1 MRQRNGILVLLV
13 ISILISLSGCTFTQI
28 ANGPERN
35 SDPMTGTVTP
45 EPKIMANPVPL
56 LCGVETDKRVV
67 SLVFEG
73 YTDDSTMT
81 AIAEVLEEKEIP
93 AVFFL
98 SGITANEHPST
109 NYSAFE
115 NAEKFKLAQEQITQ
129 ATGKRPTL
137 LRCNNTEYT
146 EDVLRAASAAGL
158 SAAVEPTA
166 YLNHRSFKNAD
177 EAYSYALH
185 VLRGS
190 ILSIKLGQELDEE
203 EYDDFGEKLDERPAI
218 DPKPGIRWEW
228 SSEEE
233 IYASIPEL
241 VKWLIEALENFGYE
255 FTDPLSL
262 QRSATELLRKTGE
275 LSQEEIKQLDPGE
288 YSLPVTQKPFSSGT
302 EHPAEAKDFDAA
314 VFVGDSVMEGIGEYV
329 SWIRKSEA
337 QFLGS
342 AVFLTD
348 RNATVESLL
357 DIGTEIGDL
366 GEKLAEEKANSVWL
380 CLGFSNPAGYVKES
394 YLAKYRLLIR
404 EILEKNPNIRVV
416 VLPVLPK
423 AEGYA
428 GVSNAHRFRLNLM
441 LFKMCR
447 EYGLDF
453 VDIASVVR
461 DESGGLKE
469 EYCLDLVTSGSRE
482 D

>member
-109 NYSAFE
+109 LRKLAGGFEIGNYGMGGGKHLENYSAFE

-158 SAAVEPTA
+158 SAAVQPTA

-190 ILSIKLGQELDEE
+190 ILSIKLGQELDKE
-203 EYDDFGEKLDERPAI
+203 EYDDLGERLDERPAI

-275 LSQEEIKQLDPGE
+275 LSQEEIKQLGVTPDTTYTDEPRKKILKGYKVNGYRVQVFAGGNSRDARVKAEKTGREINALFPGE
-288 YSLPVTQKPFSSGT
+288 PVYVHFYSPRWICRMGNYRTYEEAHQILNAVKKLGYKSAIIVKGKITVPYLPANTVTT
-302 EHPAEAKDFDAA
+302 
-314 VFVGDSVMEGIGEYV
+314 
-329 SWIRKSEA
+329 
-337 QFLGS
+337 
-342 AVFLTD
+342 T
-348 RNATVESLL
+348 
-357 DIGTEIGDL
+357 
-366 GEKLAEEKANSVWL
+366 
-380 CLGFSNPAGYVKES
+380 NP
-394 YLAKYRLLIR
+394 
-404 EILEKNPNIRVV
+404 
-416 VLPVLPK
+416 
-423 AEGYA
+423 
-428 GVSNAHRFRLNLM
+428 
-441 LFKMCR
+441 
-447 EYGLDF
+447 
-453 VDIASVVR
+453 
-461 DESGGLKE
+461 
-469 EYCLDLVTSGSRE
+469 
-482 D
+482 